1 MELEGI
7 PQTILLKLERKQPE
21 EQVEN
26 LDSYQEE

>member
-7 PQTILLKLERKQPE
+7 PQTILLKLERKQQE